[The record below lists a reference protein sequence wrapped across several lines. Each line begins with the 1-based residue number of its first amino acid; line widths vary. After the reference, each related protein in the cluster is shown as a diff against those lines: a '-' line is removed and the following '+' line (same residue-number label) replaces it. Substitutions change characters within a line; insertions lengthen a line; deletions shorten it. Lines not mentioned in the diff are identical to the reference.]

1 MSRPPETLSRRR
13 CAIVVARR
21 LVPQKRSY
29 AREPTYGTIYVM
41 HRTTVYLPEEMKA
54 RLTAEAERR
63 GLSEAEIIRRA
74 VDKELT
80 RRLTGAGIITEAPP
94 EGVSGRNLHEHMEGF
109 GED

>member
-1 MSRPPETLSRRR
+1 
-13 CAIVVARR
+13 
-21 LVPQKRSY
+21 
-29 AREPTYGTIYVM
+29 
-41 HRTTVYLPEEMKA
+41 MKA

-80 RRLTGAGIITEAPP
+80 RKLTGAGIITDPLP

>member
-1 MSRPPETLSRRR
+1 M
-13 CAIVVARR
+13 
-21 LVPQKRSY
+21 
-29 AREPTYGTIYVM
+29 YGM

-54 RLTAEAERR
+54 RLSAEAARR
-63 GLSEAEIIRRA
+63 GVTEAEIIRLA

-80 RRLTGAGIITEAPP
+80 RRMTGAGIITEPLP

>member
-1 MSRPPETLSRRR
+1 
-13 CAIVVARR
+13 VARNPE
-21 LVPQKRSY
+21 PQNRSY
-29 AREPTYGTIYVM
+29 ARDPTYGTIYGM

-63 GLSEAEIIRRA
+63 GVSEAEVIRVA

-80 RRLTGAGIITEAPP
+80 RRLTGAGIITDPLP

>member
-1 MSRPPETLSRRR
+1 MVVVRR
-13 CAIVVARR
+13 A
-21 LVPQKRSY
+21 VPQTRSY
-29 AREPTYGTIYVM
+29 AREPTYGTIYGM

-54 RLTAEAERR
+54 RLAAEAERR

-80 RRLTGAGIITEAPP
+80 RKLTGAGIITDPLP

>member
-1 MSRPPETLSRRR
+1 M
-13 CAIVVARR
+13 
-21 LVPQKRSY
+21 
-29 AREPTYGTIYVM
+29 YGM

-54 RLTAEAERR
+54 RLTAEAQRR

>member
-1 MSRPPETLSRRR
+1 M
-13 CAIVVARR
+13 
-21 LVPQKRSY
+21 
-29 AREPTYGTIYVM
+29 YGM

-54 RLTAEAERR
+54 RLAAEAERR

-94 EGVSGRNLHEHMEGF
+94 EGVGGRNLHEHMEGF

>member
-1 MSRPPETLSRRR
+1 M
-13 CAIVVARR
+13 VARR
-21 LVPQKRSY
+21 LVPQKRLY

>member
-1 MSRPPETLSRRR
+1 
-13 CAIVVARR
+13 
-21 LVPQKRSY
+21 
-29 AREPTYGTIYVM
+29 M

-80 RRLTGAGIITEAPP
+80 RSSQVQNHHRSPA
-94 EGVSGRNLHEHMEGF
+94 
-109 GED
+109 